1 MKKLLLL
8 TNFVCICALFAS
20 CQNKQK
26 ATEQTVIENKENAIT
41 VESAQ
46 IRTDTIKTGD
56 TTKVKKESTASS
68 GTVGTGPG
76 IKKDSAK
83 KITQPTAIIHSAP
96 DQEKIDSI
104 KNAKQKG
111 KK

>member
-26 ATEQTVIENKENAIT
+26 PTEQTVIESKGNAVT
-41 VESAQ
+41 VEKAE
-46 IRTDTIKTGD
+46 IRTDTIKSGD
-56 TTKVKKESTASS
+56 TTKVKKESTVSS
-68 GTVGTGPG
+68 GTAGTGPG
-76 IKKDSAK
+76 IKKDSTK
-83 KITQPTAIIHSAP
+83 KITSTTAIIHSAP